1 MVYNKTKL
9 WHTSTLTNKSDST
22 YSKFNRDIAIYVR
35 DVDLGKEQ
43 TFHLVTS
50 AHESSCLISS
60 TGPGTISILVTKYV
74 VVRLFTQSHHLPLH
88 SLWGITHSN

>member
-1 MVYNKTKL
+1 M
-9 WHTSTLTNKSDST
+9 SDLC
-22 YSKFNRDIAIYVR
+22 YLRKPRLYVR
-35 DVDLGKEQ
+35 DVDLGKKQ

-60 TGPGTISILVTKYV
+60 TGPGTISMLVTKYV

-88 SLWGITHSN
+88 STVCGKLLIQISKKNKATGNKKITK